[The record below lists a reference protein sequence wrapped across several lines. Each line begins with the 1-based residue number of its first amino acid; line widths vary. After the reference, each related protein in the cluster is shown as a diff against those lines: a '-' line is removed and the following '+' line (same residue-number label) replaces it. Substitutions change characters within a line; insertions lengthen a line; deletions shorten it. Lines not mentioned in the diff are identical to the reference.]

1 VKRGGRGLAIFA
13 TVGVAVVIATA
24 LNGAPA
30 GGKTPGGGG
39 GGVDPRA
46 SAAAAVAVAAGAPTT
61 FANIDV
67 NGGYVAAGVGLRN
80 RGAGTITLSGIPSGA
95 VVQAA
100 YLYWSVLGGA
110 AEPATFRSA
119 TIDGTPVT
127 GTKVGSGPAPCWS
140 TVTTGYAYRATVTTL
155 VGGNGVYA
163 LSGFA
168 SGVTSGADAFSTAE
182 VPPLTDGASLV
193 VVFRKSTYPLT
204 RVVIA
209 DGYGMVNTAAGL
221 TATIPF
227 GFAATTPAGQVQTT
241 FVGGDG
247 QQNLTEPASTINGE
261 AIPQADWDG
270 TDPPSPAGSQ
280 GNLWDTDTVT
290 PRNQV
295 KPGNTSA
302 VVKVA
307 GGPDCLVWVAQV
319 LAIGR
324 NGAAD
329 ADGDQLLDGW
339 EANGYDADGDG
350 VIDVDLPA
358 FGASVVRKDLFVEMD
373 YMGAESV
380 CPCRLPQAAELNRIV
395 AVFAAAPGA
404 RNPNRQTGI
413 ALHLDAGTARG
424 STFNLGGGNLVPV
437 DSDLNPVVPQFAA
450 IKAANFDPRRARI
463 FYYMI
468 WADGYDG
475 GGSSGNA
482 FAIPNDSFLVSLGAF
497 PGHGTA
503 NHNVG
508 TFIHEF
514 GHALGQ
520 RHGGNDDENYKPN
533 YLSVMNYAYQ
543 LTGVPR
549 TGTVPPNFGYSSAV
563 LPTLHEAA
571 LDEAVGLNSASAAT
585 YRTAW
590 FCPTGAGAI
599 SPGTAQG
606 PVDWNCNGVASG
618 TASVDLNFDGVKGDL
633 VSWNNWG
640 TLTYGGGA
648 IGAGAS
654 PAGLAPQQALPDEL
668 TWEQAQKHGG

>member
-1 VKRGGRGLAIFA
+1 M
-13 TVGVAVVIATA
+13 A

-30 GGKTPGGGG
+30 GGKTPDGGG

-46 SAAAAVAVAAGAPTT
+46 SASAAAAVAAGVPRT

-80 RGAGTITLSGIPSGA
+80 RGAGTITVSGIPSGA
-95 VVQAA
+95 VVQSA

-119 TIDGTPVT
+119 TIGRNAGGRYQGRFRPRPVLEH
-127 GTKVGSGPAPCWS
+127 GDDRICLPRHRHHPGRRERRL
-140 TVTTGYAYRATVTTL
+140 RAVRFR
-155 VGGNGVYA
+155 VR
-163 LSGFA
+163 SHI
-168 SGVTSGADAFSTAE
+168 GADPFNTAE

-247 QQNLTEPASTINGE
+247 QQNLTEPASTINGV

-290 PRNQV
+290 TRNLV
-295 KPGNTSA
+295 KSGNTGA

-319 LAIGR
+319 LSIGR

-404 RNPNRQTGI
+404 KNPNRQTGI

-424 STFNLGGGNLVPV
+424 STFNLGGGNRVPV
-437 DSDLNPVVPQFAA
+437 DSHLNPVVPQFAA

-463 FYYMI
+463 FYYII

-482 FAIPNDSFLVSLGAF
+482 FAIANDSFLVSLGAF

-514 GHALGQ
+514 GH
-520 RHGGNDDENYKPN
+520 
-533 YLSVMNYAYQ
+533 
-543 LTGVPR
+543 
-549 TGTVPPNFGYSSAV
+549 
-563 LPTLHEAA
+563 
-571 LDEAVGLNSASAAT
+571 
-585 YRTAW
+585 
-590 FCPTGAGAI
+590 GA
-599 SPGTAQG
+599 
-606 PVDWNCNGVASG
+606 ASG
-618 TASVDLNFDGVKGDL
+618 TA
-633 VSWNNWG
+633 G
-640 TLTYGGGA
+640 TTTRTTSRITSA
-648 IGAGAS
+648 
-654 PAGLAPQQALPDEL
+654 
-668 TWEQAQKHGG
+668 